1 MADPFE
7 LKHVRRHPVPKIHAL
22 LSSGISN
29 IMVVAIEQPSHDI
42 STAATVLA
50 VEEHAEIVN
59 NVFVDDITQLLL
71 GNRLIKGFLR
81 A

>member
-7 LKHVRRHPVPKIHAL
+7 LKHVRRHPDPRLYAL

-50 VEEHAEIVN
+50 VEEHAEILN
-59 NVFVDDITQLLL
+59 NVFVDDM
-71 GNRLIKGFLR
+71 
-81 A
+81 